1 MKRLN
6 KNSRVIGNELRYLKK
21 VLKNNFR
28 ASKST
33 EFVQK
38 LELNFAKK
46 FNSKFAI
53 SFSDGTS
60 AMHAALEA
68 MDIGYG
74 DEVIV
79 PPLTMSSTTIAVI
92 HSNAKPVFADVDLK
106 TFQINPDDIEK
117 KITKKTKAII
127 TVALYGLS
135 PDLDRIK
142 KIARKYKLKIIEDN
156 AECFMGLY
164 KKKIVGTFGDCAT
177 FSFQNS
183 KHITCGKGGIL
194 ITNNT
199 SLAKKIKTIQSLG
212 YSFVNT
218 KNKKINKGI
227 LQNPKFERHSNLG
240 WNYRLPELCAAVALA
255 QIENLKYFVTQRR
268 KIAKL
273 YEKVSKKF
281 KWFVPQC
288 VPGNCKSS
296 YWTWAAYSKKKIDWE
311 EFRNYYK
318 KIGGDGI
325 YGSWKLAYD
334 EPFYKKQNL
343 NKRQFLFKLN
353 KKNSCLNA
361 EYLQPRLFQFKTNY
375 MDIEI
380 AKKQSIVLFK
390 TLSFFD
396 MKN

>member
-1 MKRLN
+1 MKRFN
-6 KNSRVIGNELRYLKK
+6 KNSRVIGNELLYLKK

-28 ASKST
+28 ASKGA

-38 LELNFAKK
+38 LELYFAKK
-46 FNSKFAI
+46 FKSKFAI

-60 AMHAALEA
+60 TMHAALEA
-68 MDIGYG
+68 MNIGYG

-79 PPLTMSSTTIAVI
+79 PPLTMSSTTIAVL

-142 KIARKYKLKIIEDN
+142 KIAIKYKLKIIEDN
-156 AECFMGLY
+156 AECFMGIY
-164 KKKIVGTFGDCAT
+164 KKKIVGTLGDCASY
-177 FSFQNS
+177 SFQNS

-194 ITNNT
+194 ITNN
-199 SLAKKIKTIQSLG
+199 SLLAKKIKTIQSLG
-212 YSFVNT
+212 YSFA
-218 KNKKINKGI
+218 NKKINKSI
-227 LQNPKFERHSNLG
+227 LQNPNFERHSSLG

-255 QIENLKYFVTQRR
+255 QVENLEYFVNQRR
-268 KIAKL
+268 KVAKL
-273 YEKVSKKF
+273 YKKVSERF
-281 KWFVPQC
+281 KWFIPQYVPS
-288 VPGNCKSS
+288 NCKSS
-296 YWTWAAYSKKKIDWE
+296 YWTWAAFSKKKIVWE
-311 EFRNYYK
+311 EFRDYYK

-325 YGSWKLAYD
+325 YGSWKLAYN

-353 KKNSCLNA
+353 NKNDCPNA

-375 MDIEI
+375 MDLDI
-380 AKKQSIVLFK
+380 AKKQSVILFK

-396 MKN
+396 KKN

>member
-38 LELNFAKK
+38 LELKFAKK

-164 KKKIVGTFGDCAT
+164 KKKIIGTFGDCAT

-194 ITNNT
+194 ITNNP

-218 KNKKINKGI
+218 KNKKINKDI

-273 YEKVSKKF
+273 YGKVSKKF
-281 KWFVPQC
+281 KWFVPQY

-396 MKN
+396 KKN